1 MATRSSAE
9 STAEAAVISAF
20 FHLHLFTSAF
30 CTFSPDIFP
39 IWCGCMCDCGMRMVG
54 KGCSSN
60 NGLLIRSSE
69 SSWWIQ
75 TTATSWY
82 REKFP
87 LTQVQNV
94 QASWPSA
101 VVFLAEMQAMW
112 GKVTVGLHWP
122 FSYQF
127 HLSVLWLI
135 ANITNFPFDLF
146 PWYIYTYHA
155 FLLPISA
162 CVQFYEASEL
172 CLLTSKDSAKLH
184 KII

>member
-1 MATRSSAE
+1 MFCGSAVSLHTHLAPSELQEKSAMVTTLAPVMATRWSAA
-9 STAEAAVISAF
+9 STAEAAVISVF

-30 CTFSPDIFP
+30 CTFLPDIFS
-39 IWCGCMCDCGMRMVG
+39 IRCGCMCECGVRTVG

-60 NGLLIRSSE
+60 NGLLIHSSE

-82 REKFP
+82 RERFP

-122 FSYQF
+122 FHTSF
-127 HLSVLWLI
+127 I
-135 ANITNFPFDLF
+135 
-146 PWYIYTYHA
+146 
-155 FLLPISA
+155 
-162 CVQFYEASEL
+162 
-172 CLLTSKDSAKLH
+172 CLYYGW
-184 KII
+184 